1 MLSRNG
7 FWKKLKILTK
17 IDSSNIE
24 KINFWRLIIRS
35 GLNHRHLDEILVY
48 NYSMPK
54 IIQNIEGCIGCGSCA
69 AVCPKFWDMDYEKGK
84 AVLKGGKINAQ
95 GNESELEISGLPA
108 GEAGEEDL
116 KCNQE
121 VAEVCPTQVIKVI
134 K

>member
-1 MLSRNG
+1 M
-7 FWKKLKILTK
+7 LKIGV
-17 IDSSNIE
+17 E
-24 KINFWRLIIRS
+24 GWQS
-35 GLNHRHLDEILVY
+35 GLMRRTRNAVGEKSPHRFKSCTLRFYQIRDLVY

-121 VAEVCPTQVIKVI
+121 AAEVCPVAVIKII
-134 K
+134 KQ

>member
-1 MLSRNG
+1 M
-7 FWKKLKILTK
+7 
-17 IDSSNIE
+17 
-24 KINFWRLIIRS
+24 
-35 GLNHRHLDEILVY
+35 Y

-121 VAEVCPTQVIKVI
+121 AAEVCPTQVIKVI

>member
-1 MLSRNG
+1 ML
-7 FWKKLKILTK
+7 
-17 IDSSNIE
+17 
-24 KINFWRLIIRS
+24 
-35 GLNHRHLDEILVY
+35 
-48 NYSMPK
+48 K

-84 AVLKGGKINAQ
+84 AVLKGGKMNEV

-121 VAEVCPTQVIKVI
+121 AAEVCPVAVIKII
-134 K
+134 KQ